1 MKTNYIKGE
10 FQRAQ
15 PSDCNRIA
23 RRVTVPSIPFPV
35 PFGTGGV
42 HYRTVPSHQKTLSF
56 DGEEGPWSG
65 CL

>member
-42 HYRTVPSHQKTLSF
+42 HYRTVPSHQKTLVF
-56 DGEEGPWSG
+56 
-65 CL
+65 